1 MPRSCKSFVAL
12 SETLVTFKPTLSIF
26 YATPSFFSLTLS
38 LSLPS
43 LFHSLSVSLSLSL
56 LQFASTTTI
65 RGWRRRR
72 VHQVFLR
79 QLYSRTWLL
88 TRCTVKS
95 CAAVVFLLYLDPI
108 DSFPFCSGLISI
120 WFGNELWE
128 FAVESVFLYQP
139 SRPGQRKKRSDS
151 KTRKEGGAR
160 IHQVTEF

>member
-12 SETLVTFKPTLSIF
+12 SETLVTFIATLSIF
-26 YATPSFFSLTLS
+26 YATPSFFLLLSLSLS
-38 LSLPS
+38 LSLP
-43 LFHSLSVSLSLSL
+43 LRLSL

-95 CAAVVFLLYLDPI
+95 CAAVVFLLYLEPI

-151 KTRKEGGAR
+151 KTTREGGAR